1 MSSEKIAKQNY
12 SNMYTLM
19 VTNSRSPA
27 AKLVLRAPPKW
38 RPATYLLLHCLL
50 CYLAICAAVSHQP
63 ACDYL
68 YSSVRKRDMS
78 QPGILKFHLHLLCSC
93 DSTHVLNI
101 PGSLPEEVFWLQ
113 AVFWHSKA
121 LHTTVLVLCSA
132 MSAWNGA
139 VYHFDV
145 FAHKY
150 VESVGLKPAKP
161 QT

>member
-1 MSSEKIAKQNY
+1 MWKRGIIS
-12 SNMYTLM
+12 
-19 VTNSRSPA
+19 
-27 AKLVLRAPPKW
+27 
-38 RPATYLLLHCLL
+38 
-50 CYLAICAAVSHQP
+50 QP
-63 ACDYL
+63 A
-68 YSSVRKRDMS
+68 
-78 QPGILKFHLHLLCSC
+78 ILKFNLHVLCSC
-93 DSTHVLNI
+93 DSTHVLNT
-101 PGSLPEEVFWLQ
+101 PRSLREKSWLQ